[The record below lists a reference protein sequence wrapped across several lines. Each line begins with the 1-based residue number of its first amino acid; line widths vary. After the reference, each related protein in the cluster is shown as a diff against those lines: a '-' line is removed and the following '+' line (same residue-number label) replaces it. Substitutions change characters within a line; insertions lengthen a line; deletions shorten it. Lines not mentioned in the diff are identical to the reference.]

1 MNDDRKQAQTAAA
14 AVMRVL
20 AASPGDSGVEAAAE
34 IIDLALRDAA
44 REQELRRIAD
54 VQAAA
59 HAHLSRLLHASPAVI
74 YCRQATH
81 NFQPTFVS
89 GSITRLF
96 DVTPKEYFE
105 SPDLW
110 KERVHPED
118 VDRLRV
124 WVDQTF
130 DGGERSIEYRYRRKD
145 GTYCWVYDEQHFL
158 CDEKGQPIEI
168 VGSWTDITPRKE
180 AEEKLQKATEAALEA
195 NEAKSVFLANMSHE
209 IRTPMNAIIGLSHLA
224 LKTELTP
231 RQRDYML
238 KIKSSGQHLLGIIND
253 ILDFSKIEAGKLAIE
268 TIDFDLDK
276 VGECREP
283 DEREGFG
290 KGVRTHFRG
299 GARDLNSFP
308 GRSA

>member
-1 MNDDRKQAQTAAA
+1 MNDDRRQAQTAAA

-105 SPDLW
+105 SSDLW

-130 DGGERSIEYRYRRKD
+130 DGGERSIGDRRLLD
-145 GTYCWVYDEQHFL
+145 RHHSSE
-158 CDEKGQPIEI
+158 
-168 VGSWTDITPRKE
+168 GSGR
-180 AEEKLQKATEAALEA
+180 EAAEGDRGCA
-195 NEAKSVFLANMSHE
+195 
-209 IRTPMNAIIGLSHLA
+209 R
-224 LKTELTP
+224 
-231 RQRDYML
+231 
-238 KIKSSGQHLLGIIND
+238 
-253 ILDFSKIEAGKLAIE
+253 GK
-268 TIDFDLDK
+268 
-276 VGECREP
+276 
-283 DEREGFG
+283 
-290 KGVRTHFRG
+290 
-299 GARDLNSFP
+299 
-308 GRSA
+308 

>member
-1 MNDDRKQAQTAAA
+1 M
-14 AVMRVL
+14 
-20 AASPGDSGVEAAAE
+20 
-34 IIDLALRDAA
+34 
-44 REQELRRIAD
+44 
-54 VQAAA
+54 QAAA

-74 YCRQATH
+74 YCRQAAD

-89 GSITRLF
+89 ESITRLF

-118 VDRLRV
+118 VARLAA

-158 CDEKGQPIEI
+158 SDEKGQPIEI

-224 LKTELTP
+224 LEDRSHAAPAGL
-231 RQRDYML
+231 RV
-238 KIKSSGQHLLGIIND
+238 KIKISGQHLLGIIND
-253 ILDFSKIEAGKLAIE
+253 ILDFSKIEAGKLAVE

-276 VGECREP
+276 VLENVGNLICRE
-283 DEREGFG
+283 GLG
-290 KGVRTHFRG
+290 Q
-299 GARDLNSFP
+299 GAWS
-308 GRSA
+308 